1 MLSARTSTNMI
12 SGRALAWY
20 VRRLSVMQPGEMLS
34 RVGSQYELAL
44 LSLRH
49 RLGLTFR
56 SKDPLDLCRYG
67 FCCAREPRLPL
78 WYYKTELDEAMCA
91 RVLAGRLPEGYWTW
105 SWTQDSNV
113 WHRAPDT
120 GKIWPR
126 RFFGS
131 IPYREGNPYGDVR
144 QVWEP
149 SRLQQLVVLAHIA
162 AQGDAS
168 LRDRAVAAMEGQFL
182 SWMDANPY
190 LTGVHYISAMECGL
204 RLIAVCHAF
213 DLVRAW
219 LRQPD
224 LIWASVVRLVEGH
237 ADLIQRRVSL
247 HSSLGNHTI
256 AEASAL
262 VYAGMLFP
270 EMPNSAQWRLD
281 GLALLESESAH
292 QIVADGGG
300 TEQGIWYLKFISDLY
315 GLVWA
320 FLEARGERV
329 PGAVQRACAK
339 SRTFLA
345 AMSDDAGGLASI
357 GDSDGGYALSP
368 ALAFSLIDPSHEP
381 GLTTFEDAG
390 YSVLNS
396 AGMSPACLILD
407 HGPLGMPPCYAH
419 GHADALSIQF
429 RTGRQ
434 DVLVD
439 TSTYTYSGYPEWR
452 RYFRGT
458 SAHNTVVVDGLDQ
471 AVQETGF
478 QWSSPFQSRLVFS
491 EKRANGETVLVAMHD
506 GYLQRAGVIHWR
518 GLCYRH
524 PGLWVIVDRL
534 TGSGIHDLALNWHLG
549 LTPIP
554 DGNGYLLEGAESRI
568 RLTIEGGEVAVHRGQ
583 VAPILGWRSRSYG
596 VKEPIDT
603 LHTTYRGALQ
613 HEFVTYL
620 VIGPD
625 DAPVRYAALS
635 SLRKS
640 MYEAQAH

>member
-1 MLSARTSTNMI
+1 MI
-12 SGRALAWY
+12 SGPALSWY
-20 VRRLSVMQPGEMLS
+20 VRRLSVMQPGEVLS
-34 RVGSQYELAL
+34 RVGSQYELAV

-49 RLGLTFR
+49 RLGLTAMH
-56 SKDPLDLCRYG
+56 KDQLDFQRYG

-78 WYYKTELDEAMCA
+78 WFYKTQLDEAMSA
-91 RVLAGRLPEGYWTW
+91 RVLAGGLPEDHWTW
-105 SWTQDSNV
+105 SWTQDSEV

-120 GKIWPR
+120 GQAWPR

-144 QVWEP
+144 LVWEP
-149 SRLQQLVVLAHIA
+149 SRLQQLVLLAHIA

-168 LRDRAVAAMEGQFL
+168 LRERAVAAMEAQFL
-182 SWMDANPY
+182 SWIDANPY
-190 LTGVHYISAMECGL
+190 LTGVHYVSAMECGL

-270 EMPNSAQWRLD
+270 EMAHAAEWRMD

-292 QIVADGGG
+292 QVTADGGG
-300 TEQGIWYLKFISDLY
+300 IEQGVWYLQFISDLY
-315 GLVWA
+315 GLIVS
-320 FLEARGERV
+320 FLEARGERI
-329 PGAVQRACAK
+329 PDAVRRVSIQ

-345 AMSDDAGGLASI
+345 AMTDDAGGLASI

-368 ALAFSLIDPSHEP
+368 ALDFSLIDPSHAP
-381 GLTTFEDAG
+381 GLITFEDSG
-390 YSVLNS
+390 YSVLKS
-396 AGMSPACLILD
+396 VGVSPARLILD

-419 GHADALSIQF
+419 GHADALSILF
-429 RTGRQ
+429 RTGGQ
-434 DVLVD
+434 DVLAD
-439 TSTYTYSGYPEWR
+439 TGTFTYSGHPDWR

-478 QWSSPFQSRLVFS
+478 QWSSPFNSRLVLR
-491 EKRANGETVLVAMHD
+491 EECADGEMVLVAMHD
-506 GYLQRAGVIHWR
+506 GYLKRVGVIHWR
-518 GLCYRH
+518 GLLYRP
-524 PGLWVIVDRL
+524 PGLWIVIDRL
-534 TGSGIHDLALNWHLG
+534 TGSGTHDLSLNWHLG

-554 DGNGYLLEGAESRI
+554 DGNGYLLEGANSRI
-568 RLTIEGGEVAVHRGQ
+568 RLMVEGGEVAILRGQ
-583 VAPILGWRSRSYG
+583 TAPILGWRSLSYG
-596 VKEPIDT
+596 GKEPMDT
-603 LHTTYRGALQ
+603 LHTTYHGPLQ
-613 HEFVTYL
+613 HEFVTCL
-620 VIGPD
+620 VIGAD
-625 DAPVRYAALS
+625 DIRARHAALS
-635 SLRKS
+635 SLRRS
-640 MYEAQAH
+640 MYETQTH

>member
-1 MLSARTSTNMI
+1 MI

-20 VRRLSVMQPGEMLS
+20 VRRLSVMQPGEVLS
-34 RVGSQYELAL
+34 RVGSQYELAI

-49 RLGLTFR
+49 RLGLTAMH
-56 SKDPLDLCRYG
+56 KDQLDFQRYG

-78 WYYKTELDEAMCA
+78 WFYKTQLDEAMSA
-91 RVLAGRLPEGYWTW
+91 RVLAGGLPEDHWTW
-105 SWTQDSNV
+105 SWTQNSEV

-120 GKIWPR
+120 GQTWPG

-144 QVWEP
+144 LVWEP
-149 SRLQQLVVLAHIA
+149 SRLQQLVLLAHIA

-168 LRDRAVAAMEGQFL
+168 LRERAVAAMEAQFL
-182 SWMDANPY
+182 SWIDANPY
-190 LTGVHYISAMECGL
+190 LTGVHYVSAMECGL

-270 EMPNSAQWRLD
+270 EMAHAAEWRMD

-292 QIVADGGG
+292 QVTADGGG
-300 TEQGIWYLKFISDLY
+300 IEQGVWYLQFISDLY
-315 GLVWA
+315 GLIVA
-320 FLEARGERV
+320 FLEARGEGIPDAVRRV
-329 PGAVQRACAK
+329 SIQ

-345 AMSDDAGGLASI
+345 AMTDDTGGLASI
-357 GDSDGGYALSP
+357 GDSDDGYALSP
-368 ALAFSLIDPSHEP
+368 ALDFSLIDPSHAP
-381 GLTTFEDAG
+381 GLITFEDSG
-390 YSVLNS
+390 YSVLKS
-396 AGMSPACLILD
+396 AGVSPARLILD

-419 GHADALSIQF
+419 GHADALSILF
-429 RTGRQ
+429 RTGGQ
-434 DVLVD
+434 DVLAD
-439 TSTYTYSGYPEWR
+439 TGTFTYSGHPDWR

-478 QWSSPFQSRLVFS
+478 QWSSPFNSRLVLR
-491 EKRANGETVLVAMHD
+491 EECADGETVLVAMHD
-506 GYLQRAGVIHWR
+506 GYLRRVGVIHWR
-518 GLCYRH
+518 GLLYRP
-524 PGLWVIVDRL
+524 PGLWIVIDRV
-534 TGSGIHDLALNWHLG
+534 TGSGTHDLSLNWHLG

-554 DGNGYLLEGAESRI
+554 DGNGYLLEGAKSRI
-568 RLTIEGGEVAVHRGQ
+568 RLMVEGGEVAILRGQ
-583 VAPILGWRSRSYG
+583 TAPILGWRSLSYG
-596 VKEPIDT
+596 GKEPMDT
-603 LHTTYRGALQ
+603 LHTTYHGPLQ
-613 HEFVTYL
+613 HEFVTCL
-620 VIGPD
+620 VIGAD
-625 DAPVRYAALS
+625 DIRARHAALS
-635 SLRKS
+635 SLRRS
-640 MYEAQAH
+640 MNETQAH